1 MSSVMASLPQHVA
14 IIMDG
19 NGRWAQTQGKPRL
32 RGHQAGAET
41 LRSIIEE
48 SIEIG
53 IAYLTVYAFSTENW
67 NRPVEEVNGLMS
79 LLKLYLEKEL
89 RTLQEEGIK
98 VRFIGN
104 RVNLSLDLLKII
116 QVAEQKTEKNTR
128 FTLIVAF
135 NYGSRNEILRATQQ
149 IARLSKE
156 KLINLEDLSEETFS
170 SFLDT
175 RDFPDPEILIR
186 TSGES
191 RISNFLLWQCSYAE
205 LFFTQTLWPDFSKE
219 EYRRI
224 LSDFAHRE
232 RRCGKISEQLKKS

>member
-1 MSSVMASLPQHVA
+1 MASLPQHVA